1 MPMRNGKK
9 GDLIIHFDIQFPE
22 SFSPFMAS
30 EIASTLNY
38 QPTEQKDDVCE
49 EVELKDADVEKLKQE
64 YSHSSSHRAV
74 CFCLFSHD

>member
-1 MPMRNGKK
+1 MPMQNGKK

-38 QPTEQKDDVCE
+38 QPTEHKDDVCE
-49 EVELKDADVEKLKQE
+49 EVELKDADIEKLKQE
-64 YSHSSSHRAV
+64 HSHSTSHRAV
-74 CFCLFSHD
+74 CFHLFSYA